1 MGRAERPLQAL
12 GWTFL
17 PPQLRRALRFPG
29 SRRVPPPAP
38 VVTWVFSWP
47 FLLYPCTLSL
57 LERPPVIA
65 FRATPASGAG
75 PLTLEAETS
84 TRVSLSRAS
93 AQDDCLTRSPTCTPE
108 AKAYLAVSVCLS
120 PLGRNRPP
128 NRLSLR
134 SSVLST
140 LLSLPP
146 CPHWDSHAGIILGDC
161 LPCDWTTSYM

>member
-128 NRLSLR
+128 QPP
-134 SSVLST
+134 VLAQFCPLHSPVFA
-140 LLSLPP
+140 SLPSLGQP
-146 CPHWDSHAGIILGDC
+146 CWNNPGGLSA
-161 LPCDWTTSYM
+161 M